1 MMVNPAPFEIQNIW
15 KIKKRAEMGM
25 TPGSSQSSSQS
36 DTILTDD
43 SLSRSHTKLNHLTLP
58 NVATFL
64 LIRLTRV

>member
-1 MMVNPAPFEIQNIW
+1 MMVNPAPFNIKNIW
-15 KIKKRAEMGM
+15 KIKKRDEMGM
-25 TPGSSQSSSQS
+25 TPGSSQS